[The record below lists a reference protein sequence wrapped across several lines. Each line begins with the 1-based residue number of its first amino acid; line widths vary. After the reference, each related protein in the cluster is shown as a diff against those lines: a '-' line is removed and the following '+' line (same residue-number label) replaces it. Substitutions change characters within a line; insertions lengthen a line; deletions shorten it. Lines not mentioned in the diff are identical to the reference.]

1 MTMNLA
7 NPNTQ
12 LRQYASIHSAPKP
25 VSNVPSRL
33 NAPMIDR
40 VHKTRPGCSACG
52 KKVAWRNDWR
62 NDLKERLEGT
72 TWRNLKKRIIILYL
86 LIL

>member
-12 LRQYASIHSAPKP
+12 LRQNMTAYTASIGSAPLTKARP
-25 VSNVPSRL
+25 AAL

-40 VHKTRPGCSACG
+40 VHKAKPGCSACG
-52 KKVAWRNDWR
+52 KKVA
-62 NDLKERLEGT
+62 
-72 TWRNLKKRIIILYL
+72 
-86 LIL
+86 

>member
-1 MTMNLA
+1 MPLRMTMNLA

-52 KKVAWRNDWR
+52 KKVA
-62 NDLKERLEGT
+62 
-72 TWRNLKKRIIILYL
+72 
-86 LIL
+86 